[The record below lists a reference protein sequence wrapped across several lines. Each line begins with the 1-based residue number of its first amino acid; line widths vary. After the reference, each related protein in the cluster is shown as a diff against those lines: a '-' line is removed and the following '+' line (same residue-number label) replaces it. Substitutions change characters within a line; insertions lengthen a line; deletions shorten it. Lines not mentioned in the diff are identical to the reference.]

1 MDQNTLLKAKELIE
15 LNDGNICNRCL
26 GRKFSNIIESS
37 EADGNEEKG
46 KLIRKE
52 LSLEVNN
59 QENRGEEEKKGK
71 ETSCETCNNILLKID
86 ENIENGK
93 ILERIKGKIDYLNLE
108 FDTFLIGCKIS
119 ETILNRDEWLDEVLD
134 IEPENIKKEINR
146 EIGKL
151 IEKEMNKEVNFDNPD
166 IVIMVDL
173 RKILDD
179 SYEENTEKTPQNI
192 NVRIQINPIFIEG
205 RYKKLIRGI
214 PQTKWPCRKCK
225 GKGCDECNGTGKM
238 YQESVEELISEIILN
253 QTRGYEAKFHGAGR
267 EDIDVRMLG
276 TGRPFVLEIKE
287 PKIRKLNLESIAKE
301 VNQHS
306 KGKTEYIDLKYTER
320 KRKAE
325 IKVSSPDTFKVY
337 RALVE
342 CYKSI
347 TEEQL
352 AKVKESLENT
362 TIDQQT
368 PQRVAHR
375 RADKIRKREVKE
387 LSTKLLSKNTFEM
400 TVKTQG
406 GLYIKELISSD
417 DNRTKPSVTEIL
429 KTKAIC
435 KELDVIEVGK

>member
-1 MDQNTLLKAKELIE
+1 MNQNILLKAKKLIE
-15 LNDGNICNRCL
+15 LNNGNICNRCL
-26 GRKFSNIIESS
+26 GRKFSDTIESS

-52 LSLEVNN
+52 LSLESNSFC
-59 QENRGEEEKKGK
+59 EKEEK
-71 ETSCETCNNILLKID
+71 CETCADILLKVD
-86 ENIENGK
+86 ENIKNGN

-108 FDTFLIGCKIS
+108 FETFLIGSKIPD
-119 ETILNRDEWLDEVLD
+119 EILNRDEWLNEALDLD
-134 IEPENIKKEINR
+134 IENIKKEINR

-151 IEKEMNKEVNFDNPD
+151 IEKELNKEVDFDNPD

-173 RKILDD
+173 RKILDIDARDIDD
-179 SYEENTEKTPQNI
+179 SKEQSNQLENIK
-192 NVRIQINPIFIEG
+192 VRIQINPIFIEG
-205 RYKKLIRGI
+205 KYKKLVRGI

-238 YQESVEELISEIILN
+238 YKESVEELISEIVLKE
-253 QTRGYEAKFHGAGR
+253 TKGYEAKFHGAGR

-287 PKIRKLNLESIAKE
+287 PKIRKLDLEQIAKE
-301 VNQHS
+301 VNKHS
-306 KGKTEYIDLKYTER
+306 KGKTEYSDLKYTER

-342 CYKSI
+342 CNENI
-347 TEEQL
+347 TKEQL
-352 AKVKESLENT
+352 ATVKEELENKV
-362 TIDQQT
+362 INQQT

-375 RADKIRKREVKE
+375 RADKVRKREVKE
-387 LSTKLLSKNTFEM
+387 LSTKILSPNTFEM

-417 DNRTKPSVTEIL
+417 DDRTKPSVSEIL
-429 KTKAIC
+429 GAKAIC
-435 KELDVIEVGK
+435 KELDVITVG